1 MRHMPDCLL
10 YSTDA
15 DLVRRV
21 SAYASGMVRLH
32 AITDAGEVRVG
43 LSQWSAALL
52 IVDLMCSEA
61 EVIVRDA
68 LDEYPG
74 VLVIALGTPRTDPAL
89 AAEAAGAFSVESRDV
104 VRPRLQSL
112 LRQADHCLR
121 LMEENRFLREPS
133 GGVDGAMV
141 LPSAPRRTDG
151 EELPLSFLKAFRHF
165 ADVDAFLDSIVRDLG
180 QVARVSRVGVV
191 CLDRR
196 SRNYVFRAGVKCL
209 TATRELV
216 VADSHPFVRW
226 LAMHAHVVN
235 RRGVARIEN
244 TDSRLMLTRMLD
256 ELGAEA
262 IVPLHGRE
270 ELLGWCFVGHHVTG
284 EPFGS
289 ADIEYL
295 VSLVDHVALLLDNAM
310 LHDEVA
316 MQKTLAETVLHSIPV
331 GIVAADA
338 GGVVRWFNGA
348 AEEMLAMPASDV
360 VGQGVIRLGSRL
372 AHVLSANEE
381 VLSKPMTW
389 EDRLSGKTLSA
400 TGRVLRSDGREFGRV
415 AILHDLTQEQ
425 LLREQQDQVDRA
437 VFWTELAAAMSHEVR
452 NPLVAISTFAQ
463 LLPERY
469 GDEEFRQKFSG
480 LVADEIGRLNAMIDQ
495 INQFAN
501 PPQLQFSVTRID
513 VVLSKAVQ
521 FAVKQVDAPKVNIER
536 LIEPGLPMLWAD
548 ETALAECFAHLLMNA
563 IEALKETKEP
573 AIVIRVGRSG
583 LSESGVRVVVSV
595 EDNGRGIPDDD
606 IQRLFSPFFTT
617 KARGIGLGL
626 PIAKRTLTD
635 HNGEIRVESGKRGT
649 TVTALLPV
657 PVTEKA
663 EYETSAC
670 S

>member
-1 MRHMPDCLL
+1 MKHLPDCLL
-10 YSTDA
+10 YSSDP

-21 SAYASGMVRLH
+21 SAYASGLVRFH
-32 AITDAGEVRVG
+32 VATDACEVRVG
-43 LSQWSAALL
+43 LSQWPTALL
-52 IVDLMCSEA
+52 VVDLMCSES
-61 EVIVRDA
+61 ETIMRDV
-68 LDEYPG
+68 LEDCPG
-74 VLVIALGTPRTDPAL
+74 VLVIALGTARSEPAL
-89 AAEAAGAFSVESRDV
+89 AAEAAGAFSVEARDV
-104 VRPRLQSL
+104 VRPRLQSI
-112 LRQADHCLR
+112 LRQADQCLR
-121 LMEENRFLREPS
+121 LMEENRFLRDTS
-133 GGVDGAMV
+133 GLEDSAMV
-141 LPSAPRRTDG
+141 SSSAPHRRDG
-151 EELPLSFLKAFRHF
+151 DELPLSFLKAFRHF

-191 CLDRR
+191 CLNRR
-196 SRNYVFRAGVKCL
+196 SQNYAFRAGVKCL
-209 TATRELV
+209 AATRELS
-216 VADSHPFVRW
+216 VADSHPFARW
-226 LAMHAHVVN
+226 LAIHAHVVN
-235 RRGVARIEN
+235 RRGLARIDDA
-244 TDSRLMLTRMLD
+244 DSRLMLTRMLD
-256 ELGAEA
+256 DLGAEL

-284 EPFGS
+284 EPFET
-289 ADIEYL
+289 ADIERL

-338 GGVVRWFNGA
+338 GGVTRWFNGA

-381 VLSKPMTW
+381 VLNKPMTW

-437 VFWTELAAAMSHEVR
+437 SFWTELAAAMSHEVR

-501 PPQLQFSVTRID
+501 PPKLQFSVARID
-513 VVLSKAVQ
+513 MVLSKAVQ
-521 FAVKQVDAPKVNIER
+521 AAVKQVDAPKVNIER

-548 ETALAECFAHLLMNA
+548 EIALAECFAHVLMNA
-563 IEALKETKEP
+563 IEALSETKEP

-583 LSESGVRVVVSV
+583 VSDSGVRVVVSI
-595 EDNGRGIPDDD
+595 EDNGRGIPKDDL
-606 IQRLFSPFFTT
+606 QRLFSPFFTT

-635 HNGEIRVESGKRGT
+635 HNGEIRVESGTHGT

-663 EYETSAC
+663 EYETSTC